1 MAGVIGL
8 QEDQLNL
15 GIDSTSYWMYWDR
28 VQTTASTSWP
38 AGTEA
43 SFFSDTN
50 TKTAIQSNFGVGN
63 GALPKGFNIVIF
75 RIRVALV
82 AASDGSNA
90 LVTVLN
96 EADVQSLSQGLI
108 LEVNTDVN
116 HLRVQQPIASL
127 IDPMQGIYTAATT
140 LSTQTQPGT
149 NGLGTL
155 PDFGQISLTSE
166 QAISARIYAPT
177 AITLTTGSL
186 ASLTYQVALDCKR
199 WTSVN

>member
-8 QEDQLNL
+8 QEDQLNAPY
-15 GIDSTSYWMYWDR
+15 DATSYWMYWDR
-28 VQTTASTSWP
+28 VQTSVSSSWA
-38 AGTEA
+38 AGTQA
-43 SFFSDTN
+43 SFFTQTN
-50 TKTAIQSNFGVGN
+50 TKTAIQSNFGTN
-63 GALPKGFNIVIF
+63 SSLSKGFNVVIF
-75 RIRVALV
+75 RVRVALV

-90 LVTVLN
+90 LVTVLD
-96 EADVQSLSQGLI
+96 EADVQNLSQGLI
-108 LEVNTDVN
+108 FELNTDVS
-116 HLRVQQPIASL
+116 HLRMQQPIASL
-127 IDPMQGIYTAATT
+127 IDPMQGIYTSATT

-186 ASLTYQVALDCKR
+186 TTLTYQVALDCKR
-199 WTSVN
+199 WTAVN

>member
-15 GIDSTSYWMYWDR
+15 GIDSTAYWMYWDR
-28 VQTTASTSWP
+28 DSMAATSTLAAGVQAD
-38 AGTEA
+38 
-43 SFFSDTN
+43 FFTQTN
-50 TKTAIQSNFGVGN
+50 TKTAIQTNFGVGN

-75 RIRVALV
+75 RIRIALIACTG
-82 AASDGSNA
+82 AAA
-90 LVTVLN
+90 VTIMD
-96 EADVQSLSQGLI
+96 EADIQSLSQNL
-108 LEVNTDVN
+108 LFELNTDVSN
-116 HLRVQQPIASL
+116 LRVQQPLASL

-140 LSTQTQPGT
+140 LSLQTQPGVQ
-149 NGLGTL
+149 GLGTL

-186 ASLTYQVALDCKR
+186 ATITYQVALDCKR

>member
-8 QEDQLNL
+8 QEDVLNVPY
-15 GIDSTSYWMYWDR
+15 DATSYWMYWDR
-28 VQTTASTSWP
+28 VSTSGLSASWP
-38 AGTEA
+38 AGTQA

-50 TKTAIQSNFGVGN
+50 SKTAIQSNFGTN
-63 GALPKGFNIVIF
+63 GSLSKGFNIVIF
-75 RIRVALV
+75 RIRIAMVSTAG
-82 AASDGSNA
+82 AAI
-90 LVTVLN
+90 TVMD
-96 EADVQSLSQGLI
+96 EADIQALSQGLI
-108 LEVNTDVN
+108 FELNTDVS

-127 IDPMQGIYTAATT
+127 IDPMQGIYTSATT

-177 AITLTTGSL
+177 AISLSTGSL
-186 ASLTYQVALDCKR
+186 SGITYQVALDCKR
-199 WTSVN
+199 WTAVN

>member
-8 QEDQLNL
+8 QEDVLNVPY
-15 GIDSTSYWMYWDR
+15 DATSYWMYWDR
-28 VQTTASTSWP
+28 DSMAATSTLAAGVQAD
-38 AGTEA
+38 
-43 SFFSDTN
+43 FFTQTN
-50 TKTAIQSNFGVGN
+50 TKTAVQSNFGTN
-63 GALPKGFNIVIF
+63 GSLSKGFNVVIF
-75 RIRVALV
+75 RVRVALV
-82 AASDGSNA
+82 AATGVA
-90 LVTVLN
+90 AVTIMD
-96 EADVQSLSQGLI
+96 EADIQALSQGLI
-108 LEVNTDVN
+108 FELSTDVSN
-116 HLRVQQPIASL
+116 LRMQQPIASL

-186 ASLTYQVALDCKR
+186 ATITYQVALDCKR
-199 WTSVN
+199 WSSVN

>member
-15 GIDSTSYWMYWDR
+15 GVDSTSYWMYWDR
-28 VQTTASTSWP
+28 VSTTASSSWP
-38 AGTEA
+38 AGTQA

-50 TKTAIQSNFGVGN
+50 SKTAIQSNFGTN
-63 GALPKGFNIVIF
+63 SSLSKGFNIVIF
-75 RIRVALV
+75 RIRIAMVSTAG
-82 AASDGSNA
+82 AAI
-90 LVTVLN
+90 TVMD
-96 EADVQSLSQGLI
+96 EADIQALSQGLI
-108 LEVNTDVN
+108 FELNTDVS

-140 LSTQTQPGT
+140 LSTQAQPSV
-149 NGLGTL
+149 NGLGTF

-177 AITLTTGSL
+177 AISL
-186 ASLTYQVALDCKR
+186 ATSSLSAITYQVALDCKR
-199 WTSVN
+199 WTAVN